1 MALPGV
7 KFLFLIEIKKSTL
20 YRRPGP
26 FLRFRKALPHVVSK
40 GDGKAIDK
48 IVARVDDKER
58 GKTAGFQRFQKGETF
73 LLGLKREGFAVLFV
87 NGFSHKVG
95 ERLEFELKSDFK
107 HAIYTICL
115 RKL

>member
-1 MALPGV
+1 M
-7 KFLFLIEIKKSTL
+7 
-20 YRRPGP
+20 
-26 FLRFRKALPHVVSK
+26 RFRKALPHVVSK

-58 GKTAGFQRFQKGETF
+58 GKTAGFQGFQKGETF

>member
-1 MALPGV
+1 M
-7 KFLFLIEIKKSTL
+7 
-20 YRRPGP
+20 
-26 FLRFRKALPHVVSK
+26 VSK

-58 GKTAGFQRFQKGETF
+58 GFHRRFAALPKRGNF
-73 LLGLKREGFAVLFV
+73 LFGIEKILKRGGFAVLFV

-107 HAIYTICL
+107 HAIYQYACANYSDL
-115 RKL
+115 S